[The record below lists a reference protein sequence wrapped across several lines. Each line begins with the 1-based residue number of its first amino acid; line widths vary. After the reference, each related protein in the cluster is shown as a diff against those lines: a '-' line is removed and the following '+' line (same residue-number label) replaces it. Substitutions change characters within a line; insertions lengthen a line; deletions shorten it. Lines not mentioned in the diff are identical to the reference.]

1 MHKLPTLNS
10 RLPAHRSHV
19 LARTLGFTLIEFVVV
34 IILLGVLAAV
44 GLPRFHDS
52 VDASERA
59 RLEGFA
65 GAMES
70 AVGMAKAQW
79 VAQGKPNAV
88 VLMDGTVINVD
99 PATGYPVDDR
109 DQTNDT
115 AANMGLGECQ
125 RLFSALLR
133 TGETATR
140 SNNANVLRRND
151 FYVRRVNG
159 AGGSADTCVYYAISE
174 ALIAARPNN
183 ASIDPRYP
191 ALVYTPADGRVTIAN
206 AP

>member
-1 MHKLPTLNS
+1 MYNRLTFNNRSPTHRR
-10 RLPAHRSHV
+10 RLRRRP
-19 LARTLGFTLIEFVVV
+19 LGFTLIELVVV
-34 IILLGVLAAV
+34 IVLLGVLAAI
-44 GLPRFHDS
+44 GLPRFLDS
-52 VDASERA
+52 FDAAERA
-59 RLEGFA
+59 RLDGFA

-70 AVGMAKAQW
+70 AAGMAKAQW
-79 VAQGKPNAV
+79 IAKGKPNAV
-88 VLMDGTVINVD
+88 VLRDGTLVNVD
-99 PATGYPVDDR
+99 PASGYPVDDR

-115 AANMGLGECQ
+115 AANMGIGECY

-140 SNNANVLRRND
+140 VNNVNALRRND

-159 AGGSADTCVYYAISE
+159 AGGSADTCVYYVISE
-174 ALIAARPNN
+174 ALISARPNN

-191 ALVYTPADGRVTIAN
+191 ALVYTPADGQVMVAN

>member
-1 MHKLPTLNS
+1 MHNVLTLDS
-10 RLPAHRSHV
+10 RLPAHRSHSI
-19 LARTLGFTLIEFVVV
+19 ARTLGFTLIEFVVV
-34 IILLGVLAAV
+34 IILLGILAAI

-59 RLEGFA
+59 RLKGFA

-79 VAQGKPNAV
+79 VAQGQPNAV
-88 VLMDGTVINVD
+88 TLDDGTVLNID

-109 DQTNDT
+109 DQVNDT
-115 AANMGLGECQ
+115 AANMGIRECE
-125 RLFSALLR
+125 RLFPALLQ

-140 SNNANVLRRND
+140 SNNANTLRRND

-159 AGGSADTCVYYAISE
+159 PGGSADTCVYYAISE

-183 ASIDPRYP
+183 AGIDPRYP
-191 ALVYTPADGRVTIAN
+191 ALVYTPADGRVMIAN

>member
-1 MHKLPTLNS
+1 MHNRLTLQS
-10 RLPAHRSHV
+10 RLTAKRSHL
-19 LARTLGFTLIEFVVV
+19 LARTLGFTLIELVVV
-34 IILLGVLAAV
+34 IALLGVLAAIA
-44 GLPRFHDS
+44 LPRFHDS

-65 GAMES
+65 GAMEG
-70 AVGMAKAQW
+70 AVRMARAQW
-79 VAQGKPNAV
+79 FAQGQPNAV
-88 VLMDGTVINVD
+88 VLMDGTVVNVD

-109 DQTNDT
+109 DQINDT
-115 AANMGLGECQ
+115 AANMGIRECE
-125 RLFSALLR
+125 RLFPALLR
-133 TGETATR
+133 TTATATR
-140 SNNANVLRRND
+140 SNNANTLRRND

-183 ASIDPRYP
+183 AGIDPRYP
-191 ALVYTPADGRVTIAN
+191 ALVYTPADGRVMIAN

>member
-1 MHKLPTLNS
+1 MHKLLTLQS
-10 RLPAHRSHV
+10 RLPAHRSHS
-19 LARTLGFTLIEFVVV
+19 LARTLGFTLVELVVV
-34 IILLGVLAAV
+34 IILLGVLAAI
-44 GLPRFHDS
+44 GLPRFLDI
-52 VDASERA
+52 VGAGERA
-59 RLEGFA
+59 RLQGFA

-70 AVGMAKAQW
+70 AAGIAKAQW
-79 VAQGKPNAV
+79 VAEGKPNAV

-115 AANMGLGECQ
+115 AANMGIRECE
-125 RLFSALLR
+125 RLFPALLR
-133 TGETATR
+133 TDATATR

-174 ALIAARPNN
+174 ALITARPNN
-183 ASIDPRYP
+183 AGIDSRYP
-191 ALVYTPADGRVTIAN
+191 ALVYTPADGRVRVAN